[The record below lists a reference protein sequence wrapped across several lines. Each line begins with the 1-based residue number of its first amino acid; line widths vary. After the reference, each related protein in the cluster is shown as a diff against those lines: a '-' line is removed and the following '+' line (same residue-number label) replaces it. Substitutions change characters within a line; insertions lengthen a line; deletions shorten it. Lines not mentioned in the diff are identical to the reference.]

1 MLLKSCLVY
10 HQPQRLILTQCHYI
24 LHVLITNST
33 PSPQCVDD
41 HPPANEMEMTASET
55 TTIMSPLEHF
65 LEKLDLQGHDV
76 KVTDFSSTK
85 DWIDKIEYPVANSG
99 KYN

>member
-24 LHVLITNST
+24 LHVLNTNST

-41 HPPANEMEMTASET
+41 HPPANDMEMTTSET
-55 TTIMSPLEHF
+55 TIIMSPLEHF
-65 LEKLDLQGHDV
+65 LEKLDLQTY
-76 KVTDFSSTK
+76 KVTLSRSLTSPEQ
-85 DWIDKIEYPVANSG
+85 KIR
-99 KYN
+99 